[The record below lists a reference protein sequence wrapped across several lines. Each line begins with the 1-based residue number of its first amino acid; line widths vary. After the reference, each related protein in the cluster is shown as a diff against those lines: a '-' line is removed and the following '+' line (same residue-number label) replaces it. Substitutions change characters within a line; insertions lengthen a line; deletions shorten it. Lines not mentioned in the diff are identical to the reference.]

1 MIKIPATATMAQL
14 QQDPHLNDQFPGWH
28 DKLLVVASHIL
39 RHRATL
45 GAQKSGVPCRMVLR
59 RSEDMPAT
67 GKRHPYTSDFTLAL
81 DKDGKFLAFKVMYYQ
96 NAGAV
101 ADLSTSVLER
111 TLFHATRSYYVPNV
125 HATAA
130 ACRTNI
136 TPNTAFRGFGG
147 PQAMFVFET
156 AIREASRI
164 SGISVEILQQKN
176 LLKPEDCFAY
186 GMTAENARARHCWD
200 KAYTHYDL
208 PKRMRVIDDA
218 RKKEKASDAV
228 SRYGRGYALMP
239 VCFVISFTTQFLNQ
253 ARAHVHIYT
262 DGSVGVSTGAVEMG
276 QGVNHKIR
284 GIVAASLGVSFG
296 PVKLESTNTTRVSN
310 TSPTAASSSTDLNGA
325 AALMACE
332 MIKERLFKFMAEEY
346 QCASQ
351 DFSLEKGRLYKRGKI
366 CGAGWEDLVIQ
377 AYRSRVQL
385 SAEAHYSTPDLYF
398 DTAVEKGRPFA

>member
-1 MIKIPATATMAQL
+1 
-14 QQDPHLNDQFPGWH
+14 
-28 DKLLVVASHIL
+28 
-39 RHRATL
+39 
-45 GAQKSGVPCRMVLR
+45 
-59 RSEDMPAT
+59 
-67 GKRHPYTSDFTLAL
+67 
-81 DKDGKFLAFKVMYYQ
+81 
-96 NAGAV
+96 
-101 ADLSTSVLER
+101 
-111 TLFHATRSYYVPNV
+111 
-125 HATAA
+125 
-130 ACRTNI
+130 
-136 TPNTAFRGFGG
+136 
-147 PQAMFVFET
+147 
-156 AIREASRI
+156 
-164 SGISVEILQQKN
+164 
-176 LLKPEDCFAY
+176 
-186 GMTAENARARHCWD
+186 MTAENARARHCWD

-218 RKKEKASDAV
+218 RKKEKASDAI